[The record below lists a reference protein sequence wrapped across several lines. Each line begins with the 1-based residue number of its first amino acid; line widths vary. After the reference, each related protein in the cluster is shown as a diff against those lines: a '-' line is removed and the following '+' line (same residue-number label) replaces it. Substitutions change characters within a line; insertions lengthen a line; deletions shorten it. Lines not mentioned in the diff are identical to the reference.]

1 MQEKIMVNDTL
12 NGLNGEILRFAEM
25 IPHTEHEQLKNVM
38 IQQRNA
44 CEQSHDELYKLA
56 REKGYHVPSAMAK
69 PDDIANVKSLAT
81 RGAI

>member
-1 MQEKIMVNDTL
+1 MQEKVMVNDILT
-12 NGLNGEILRFAEM
+12 GLNGELMTVAEM

-44 CEQSHDELYKLA
+44 CEQSHSELYKIA

>member
-1 MQEKIMVNDTL
+1 MQEKIMVNDILT
-12 NGLNGEILRFAEM
+12 GLNGELMTFAEM

-44 CEQSHDELYKLA
+44 CEQSHSELYKIA